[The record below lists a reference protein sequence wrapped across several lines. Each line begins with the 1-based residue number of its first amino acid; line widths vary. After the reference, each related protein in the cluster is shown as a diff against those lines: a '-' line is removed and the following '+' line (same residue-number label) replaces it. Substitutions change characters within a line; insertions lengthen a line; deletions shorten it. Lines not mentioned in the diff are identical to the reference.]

1 MKILLGYGGSRV
13 SENVLD
19 LAHKHAKAFK
29 ANIYIMTSM
38 KQGPEL
44 KKEVIDKAESKLE
57 KIKMSFKADD
67 IPCESQASV
76 SFHSP
81 GEDLVEFAKNNDIDE
96 IIIGVRKK
104 SKVGKL
110 VFGSTA
116 QYVILEAP
124 CPVLAVK

>member
-1 MKILLGYGGSRV
+1 MKILVCYDESRI
-13 SENVLD
+13 SKNVLD
-19 LAHKHAKAFK
+19 LAQKHARAFE
-29 ANIYIMTSM
+29 ADIWIMTSM
-38 KQGPEL
+38 EQGPEL
-44 KKEVIDKAESKLE
+44 KKEDIDKAESKLE
-57 KIKMSFKADD
+57 KIKASFKAED
-67 IPCESQASV
+67 IPCEWKSSV
-76 SFHSP
+76 SYLSP

-110 VFGSTA
+110 IFGSTA